1 MSQRCGIVGCVS
13 VNFGDDIA
21 LESREELAVKVCLAK
36 GKENGLVKSFLSDS
50 MTAIDSCTVCYF
62 PGVLSDHF
70 LASL

>member
-36 GKENGLVKSFLSDS
+36 GKEN
-50 MTAIDSCTVCYF
+50 
-62 PGVLSDHF
+62 
-70 LASL
+70 